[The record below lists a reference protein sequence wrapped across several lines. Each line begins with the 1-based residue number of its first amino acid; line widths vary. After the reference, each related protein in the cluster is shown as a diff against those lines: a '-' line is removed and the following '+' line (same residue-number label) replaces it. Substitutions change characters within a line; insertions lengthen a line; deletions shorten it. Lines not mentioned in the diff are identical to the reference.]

1 MSGANFKQDSLDVS
15 QLASPHLISELEHLR
30 RNCSDVQLAEE
41 EALGAIQKTEEKH
54 GQLKGSC
61 GKCPAD
67 WFFHNSSCYFFSI
80 VKSASFQKNWH
91 DSRADCISRGS
102 DLTVIDS
109 PEEQVDFCTSLKRP
123 CNISK
128 KEKKWVWINNV
139 TEVESR
145 YWSPGE
151 PNNHGPDGED
161 CAVIVYKSTSPWK
174 TRYDAKCQDH
184 KLYWLCETHLLQY
197 LSCPNFS

>member
-1 MSGANFKQDSLDVS
+1 YYPIMLYSCFF
-15 QLASPHLISELEHLR
+15 
-30 RNCSDVQLAEE
+30 
-41 EALGAIQKTEEKH
+41 T
-54 GQLKGSC
+54 GSC

-109 PEEQVDFCTSLKRP
+109 PEEQKYLSAKGKSLLNGRP
-123 CNISK
+123 STWENGFWVGLTDLE

-184 KLYWLCETHLLQY
+184 KLYWLCETHVQ
-197 LSCPNFS
+197 